1 MTESVFQVEPSD
13 ASDAGAAATFAPGT
27 VCIVGAGPGAA
38 DLLTLRAL
46 QRLQQAE
53 VVVHDRLIA
62 PEVLALVPARAQRV
76 YVGKAL
82 GDHAVPQP
90 GIHTL
95 LIEHAR
101 AGRRVVRLKGG
112 DPYVFGRGSE
122 EVQALQAAG
131 IACEVVPGVTAAGGC
146 AAAAG
151 IPLTHRDLASSCVF
165 LSGHLAE
172 GNTPQDWA
180 ALVRPGQ
187 TRVFYMGV
195 QRLAYIAQQLIAHG
209 LSPNTP
215 AAIVR
220 DGTRST
226 QSVIATSLSD
236 LVRQAPVYGP
246 NPGLLII
253 GETVSMSADYR
264 PPAPAASDAPPADA
278 AHRFSVAERDIL
290 HRVIETR
297 RDMRHFSPGLQVER
311 AALDR
316 LLRAAHHAPS
326 VGLMQPWRFIRITDV
341 ALRER
346 IAEMVDAERL
356 ATAAALGGRA
366 DAFLQLKVEGV
377 RDCAEL
383 LVAALAPD
391 DGTVFGRRTLPQ
403 EMAICSL
410 ACAVQNLWLAAR
422 AENLGLGWVSMFEP
436 AALASLLQMP
446 DGAKPLAL
454 LCVGPVDNF
463 YAAPM
468 LEKEGWRSGRELDSA
483 VFEGLWG
490 RARGPEVRP

>member
-1 MTESVFQVEPSD
+1 MSIEVNTS
-13 ASDAGAAATFAPGT
+13 AAFAPGT
-27 VCIVGAGPGAA
+27 VCIIGGGPGAA

-62 PEVLALVPARAQRV
+62 PEVLALAPEKAQRV

-90 GIHTL
+90 DIHTL

-122 EVQALQAAG
+122 EVHALQAAG

-172 GNTPQDWA
+172 GNTPQDWV
-180 ALVRPGQ
+180 ALARPGQ

-209 LSPNTP
+209 LAPNTP

-220 DGTRST
+220 DGTRAT
-226 QSVIATSLSD
+226 QSVIATGLID
-236 LVRQAPVYGP
+236 LVREAPAYGP
-246 NPGLLII
+246 RPGLLII
-253 GETVSMSADYR
+253 GETVSLSADYR
-264 PPAPAASDAPPADA
+264 PPPSTASDGPKRVA
-278 AHRFSVAERDIL
+278 AHRFNDAERDSVL
-290 HRVIETR
+290 QVIEAR
-297 RDMRHFSPGLQVER
+297 RDMRHFSLGAHVER

-326 VGLMQPWRFIRITDV
+326 VGLMQPWRFIRITDAAV
-341 ALRER
+341 RES
-346 IAEMVDAERL
+346 IAEMVEAERL
-356 ATAAALGGRA
+356 ATAAALGGRT
-366 DAFLQLKVEGV
+366 DAFLRLKVEGV

-446 DGAKPLAL
+446 DGAKPLAV
-454 LCVGPVDNF
+454 LCLGPVDSF
-463 YAAPM
+463 YEAPM
-468 LEKEGWRSGRELDSA
+468 LETEGWRKGRDPDSA

-490 RARGPEVRP
+490 RVRVPEVGT